1 MVIRGRLMI
10 LCAALM
16 TAITSGGS
24 VARHS
29 RRTLIHGESQV
40 AVRSTERTVISKK
53 VKDMVIA
60 VTNANGRLSGGDN
73 EFCVVF
79 QKREMR
85 EPVDV
90 LNVAADFALLVGK
103 IQEEPIKA
111 QLVRERPGR
120 YCGHI
125 NLGKQYYVPASYY
138 VFVNYTDTGGQKR
151 KERLFLAVK

>member
-1 MVIRGRLMI
+1 
-10 LCAALM
+10 
-16 TAITSGGS
+16 
-24 VARHS
+24 
-29 RRTLIHGESQV
+29 
-40 AVRSTERTVISKK
+40 
-53 VKDMVIA
+53 MVIA